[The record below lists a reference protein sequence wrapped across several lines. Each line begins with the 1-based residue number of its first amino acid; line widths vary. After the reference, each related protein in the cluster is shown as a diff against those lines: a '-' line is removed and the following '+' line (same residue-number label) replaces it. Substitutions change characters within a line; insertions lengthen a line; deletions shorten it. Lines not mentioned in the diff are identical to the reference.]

1 MKATDKSEIKPVEK
15 TIIVNR
21 DAQTAFRFYTRYL
34 DVWWPKE
41 SHSLGADRDG
51 VTPIRVSME
60 ERTGGLIYEESADG
74 TRRSWGK
81 IRVWEPGQR
90 LVHSWQFDKPDEQA
104 TEVEVLFTDLGNG
117 QTRIDLT
124 HRGWEN
130 DPNGAKLRDGYQ
142 SGWNPVIAS
151 LERCCNQSR
160 E

>member
-1 MKATDKSEIKPVEK
+1 MTATGKTEIEPVEK
-15 TIIVNR
+15 SIIVNR
-21 DAQTAFRFYTRYL
+21 DAETAFRFYTRHL

-51 VTPIRVSME
+51 VTPACVGME
-60 ERTGGLIYEESADG
+60 EGVGGWLYEESADG

-81 IRVWEPGQR
+81 IRVWEPGRR

-104 TEVEVLFTDLGNG
+104 TEVEVVFTDLGNG

-130 DPNGAKLRDGYQ
+130 DPDGEKLRGGYQ
-142 SGWNPVIAS
+142 SGWDPVLAG
-151 LERCCNQSR
+151 LEVRCNQFR